1 MEGIAETGRFL
12 TTKTKNTLNVLI
24 LTAKCS
30 NLDHEMFKSQ
40 PRNVQIT
47 AAKCSNLGCEMFKSR
62 CKYTRYER
70 EEQAFPDFFL
80 QRHET
85 DGVANGG
92 RAACISE
99 TTVQHIICE
108 R

>member
-1 MEGIAETGRFL
+1 MFKSQSRNVQISA
-12 TTKTKNTLNVLI
+12 TKCSNLSHEMFKSQLRNVQI
-24 LTAKCS
+24 SAAKCS
-30 NLDHEMFKSQ
+30 NLDANIQDMNE
-40 PRNVQIT
+40 RN
-47 AAKCSNLGCEMFKSR
+47 KL
-62 CKYTRYER
+62 
-70 EEQAFPDFFL
+70 FPTFFL